1 VDVIQDVSHAVIAAG
16 VGWLIWFW
24 SRNRRDPPRGE

>member
-16 VGWLIWFW
+16 VGWIVWLW
-24 SRNRRDPPRGE
+24 SRKRPPGA